1 MFKILENE
9 KENLSLTPKI
19 ILHKYIETL
28 VNYNYVKFKNKIKL
42 KKKEIGSIEN
52 IFEVVNSHLYLLWM
66 KLCIVFRL
74 PGGYA
79 KDQIL

>member
-1 MFKILENE
+1 MFKMLENE

-42 KKKEIGSIEN
+42 KKRN
-52 IFEVVNSHLYLLWM
+52 
-66 KLCIVFRL
+66 R
-74 PGGYA
+74 
-79 KDQIL
+79 

>member
-52 IFEVVNSHLYLLWM
+52 IFEVINSHLYLL
-66 KLCIVFRL
+66 
-74 PGGYA
+74 
-79 KDQIL
+79 

>member
-1 MFKILENE
+1 MLENE

-52 IFEVVNSHLYLLWM
+52 IFEVINSHLYLL
-66 KLCIVFRL
+66 
-74 PGGYA
+74 
-79 KDQIL
+79 